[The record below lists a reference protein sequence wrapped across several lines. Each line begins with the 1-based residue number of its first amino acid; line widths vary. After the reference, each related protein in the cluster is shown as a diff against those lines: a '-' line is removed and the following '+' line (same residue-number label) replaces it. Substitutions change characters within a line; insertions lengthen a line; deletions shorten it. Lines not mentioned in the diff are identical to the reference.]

1 MKLFRDWTFKWW
13 EVGILKL
20 ALLTLGILLGFY
32 FGEFLKGWMIVF
44 MVILVI
50 SMLYFIIFRIKEV
63 FEDN

>member
-1 MKLFRDWTFKWW
+1 M
-13 EVGILKL
+13 VGSWNSKISPYLP
-20 ALLTLGILLGFY
+20 LGILLGFY